1 MNDTLTLTGIVAT
14 DPQSRTTTSGV
25 QMTSFRLAS
34 SQRRFDRAA
43 GRWIDGDTNWY
54 SVTAFRHLGSN
65 AGRSLVK
72 GDRVIV
78 VGRLRIRQ
86 WEQAERSGSS
96 VDLEADTIGHDL
108 SWGTSVYSRVRT
120 TAPEHGPG
128 AGSGSGAAAEESFPE
143 TVPDTAAGAL
153 VPAPREAEPV
163 PF

>member
-1 MNDTLTLTGIVAT
+1 MNDTLTLTGVVAT

-25 QMTSFRLAS
+25 HMTSFRLAS
-34 SQRRFDRAA
+34 SQRRFDRAT

-72 GDRVIV
+72 GDRVVV
-78 VGRLRIRQ
+78 VGRLKIRR

-120 TAPEHGPG
+120 TT
-128 AGSGSGAAAEESFPE
+128 AESASTADESFPDAL
-143 TVPDTAAGAL
+143 PDSAAGAFAE
-153 VPAPREAEPV
+153 APREQEPV

>member
-1 MNDTLTLTGIVAT
+1 MNDTLTLTGVVAT
-14 DPQSRTTTSGV
+14 DPQARTTTSGIP
-25 QMTSFRLAS
+25 MTSFRLAS

-54 SVTAFRHLGSN
+54 SVTAFRHLGTN

-72 GDRVIV
+72 GDRVVV
-78 VGRLRIRQ
+78 VGRLKIRR

-120 TAPEHGPG
+120 T
-128 AGSGSGAAAEESFPE
+128 SAEPASTAEGSFPDAL
-143 TVPDTAAGAL
+143 PDAGAEAFSA
-153 VPAPREAEPV
+153 APREQEPV